1 MGVWSGGF
9 MLIQLMARVMIVFGI
24 ECMGLDSFMFDKLK

>member
-24 ECMGLDSFMFDKLK
+24 ELDSFMFDKLK